1 MLQYENKYWSSGK
14 ENIVGIDVPW
24 HEPEKPNL
32 IINIDKNKSIS
43 EITDLITENIL
54 LLRNIEIV

>member
-1 MLQYENKYWSSGK
+1 M
-14 ENIVGIDVPW
+14 PW

-32 IINIDKNKSIS
+32 IINIDEKKSIS